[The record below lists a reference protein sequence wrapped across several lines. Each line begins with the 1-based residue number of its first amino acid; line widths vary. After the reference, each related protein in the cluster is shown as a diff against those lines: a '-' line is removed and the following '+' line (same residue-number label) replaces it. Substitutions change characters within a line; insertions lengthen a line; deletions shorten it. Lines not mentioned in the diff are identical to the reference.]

1 MNSSAYQKFFK
12 SFHKYTEDYNKE
24 LLEKINV
31 IVTLSE
37 EDQAKLV
44 ELFATLS
51 AKCDVH
57 CAKPNK
63 KKREPTEYNLFMKDK
78 IKELR
83 ISHPEIDKKELMSM
97 GAQEWQKAKKVKA
110 EAKEAEAEKVVDEV
124 VEEVVKEVVK
134 EVKEPEV
141 KKKAKK

>member
-1 MNSSAYQKFFK
+1 MNTSAYQKFIK

-24 LLEKINV
+24 LLEKINATV
-31 IVTLSE
+31 VLND
-37 EDQAKLV
+37 EDQVKLV

-51 AKCDVH
+51 AKCDLH

-83 ISHPEIDKKELMSM
+83 ILHDKVDKKLLMSM
-97 GAQEWQKAKKVKA
+97 GAQEWQKAKKAKA
-110 EAKEAEAEKVVDEV
+110 EAKEADDAKVE
-124 VEEVVKEVVK
+124 VKEVEEKK
-134 EVKEPEV
+134 EVKKV
-141 KKKAKK
+141 KK